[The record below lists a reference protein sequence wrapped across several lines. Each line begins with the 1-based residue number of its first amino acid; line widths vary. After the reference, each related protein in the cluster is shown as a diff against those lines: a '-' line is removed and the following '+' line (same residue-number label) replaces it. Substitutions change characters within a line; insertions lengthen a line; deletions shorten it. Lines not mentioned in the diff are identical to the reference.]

1 MVQYTP
7 EEIVEMADV
16 LMKDIADS
24 KDNIDVVLA
33 ANFADRC
40 VQIIKNLAESM
51 AELHQRVDV
60 LTEKD

>member
-1 MVQYTP
+1 MVVNTP

-24 KDNIDVVLA
+24 KDNIDAMLA
-33 ANFADRC
+33 ASFADRC
-40 VQIIKNLAESM
+40 AQIIKNLAESM
-51 AELHQRVDV
+51 AELHNRVDV

>member
-1 MVQYTP
+1 MVVYTP
-7 EEIVEMADV
+7 EEIAEMADM

-24 KDNIDVVLA
+24 KDNIDITLA

-40 VQIIKNLAESM
+40 AIIIKRLAESM